1 MCGIAGLIQKK
12 GTPAPEA
19 VQAMLDTIA
28 HRGPDGE
35 GLYADGSVVF
45 GHRRLAI
52 LDLRPEGNMPM
63 HYGDRYTI
71 TYNGEVYNYLEL
83 RQELETLGC
92 TFRTRTDTEVI
103 LAAYAQWGEACVE
116 RFNGMWA
123 FAIYDRQEDTVFF
136 SRDRFGVKPLY
147 YWNAEDAF
155 YFGSEIKEIWTQMPK
170 PVKANMGVLL
180 AFLNT
185 GDLDYSEQTCFADVF
200 QLPGGWNMRY
210 SLKDHTFTAS
220 RWYELKKDKGEPDS
234 YEENV
239 ETFRKLFRQAV
250 TLRLRSDVPVG
261 STLSGGL
268 DSSAIV
274 CTLRKVVPADKP
286 VSTLSSCFEEK
297 AFDEQEYIDEV
308 IRHVDADAHKVWPD
322 TSLDLEELDREIW
335 HEDEP
340 HTNMAGRFVYR
351 KARELGMPVMLVG
364 EGADEQLAGY
374 TNFFEALFLELLFS
388 GRLKEFASQLKAYK
402 NVREPHDHVSL
413 KHLLLVTATDFLLP
427 VRLRD
432 WIRIHRKDYAAG
444 RYMKKASLNHPEVY
458 RARNLY
464 TSIHTDDVI
473 KAYMFAEMPRILHAL
488 DRTSMAFSVE
498 TRAPFLDKDL
508 VEAMFRM
515 PLNHKLW
522 DGITKRVMRDAVR
535 EDMPEKVTNRY
546 GKMGFMSPEFQWF
559 YEDPERV
566 TQHLADACDALAD
579 YVDKEAVMEW
589 CRTHAHSAP
598 KMGNDEW
605 LLARLLRVGRWM
617 KVFDVCA

>member
-1 MCGIAGLIQKK
+1 MIHKK
-12 GTPAPEA
+12 GQANPDA

-35 GLYADGSVVF
+35 GLYTDGAVAL

-52 LDLRPEGNMPM
+52 FDLRPEGNMPM
-63 HYGDRYTI
+63 HYEDRYTI
-71 TYNGEVYNYLEL
+71 VYNGEVYNHPEL
-83 RQELETLGC
+83 RQELEALGC
-92 TFRTRTDTEVI
+92 TFNTRTDTEVI
-103 LAAYAQWGEACVE
+103 LAAYDRWGEACVE

-123 FAIYDRQEDTVFF
+123 FAIYDRQQEILFF

-147 YWNAEDAF
+147 YWNTEDAF
-155 YFGSEIKEIWTQMPK
+155 CFGSEIKEIWTQMPK
-170 PVKANMGVLL
+170 PVKANIGVLL

-185 GDLDYSEQTCFADVF
+185 GDLDYSEQTCFAEVM
-200 QLPGGWNMRY
+200 QLPGGCNMRY
-210 SLKDHTFTAS
+210 SLKTHTFTIS
-220 RWYELKKDKGEPDS
+220 RWYELKKNARTAAS

-239 ETFRKLFRQAV
+239 EKFQKLFHQAV
-250 TLRLRSDVPVG
+250 SLRLRSDVPVG

-274 CTLRKVVPADKP
+274 CTISKTLPEDQKVR
-286 VSTLSSCFEEK
+286 TLSSCFEEK
-297 AFDEQEYIDEV
+297 KFDEQEYIDEV
-308 IRHVDADAHKVWPD
+308 IRHVDAEAYKVWPD
-322 TSLDLEELDREIW
+322 PSLNLDELDREIW

-340 HTNMAGRFVYR
+340 YTNMAGRFVYQ
-351 KARELGMPVMLVG
+351 KAHELGMTVMLVG

-388 GRLKEFASQLKAYK
+388 GRFGAFASQLKAYK
-402 NVREPHDHVSL
+402 TVREPHDHVSL
-413 KHLLLVTATDFLLP
+413 KHLLQVTATDFLLP
-427 VRLRD
+427 TRLRD
-432 WIRIHRKDYAAG
+432 LIRIHRKDYAAG

-464 TSIHTDDVI
+464 TSASTEKVI

-508 VEAMFRM
+508 VEAMFQM
-515 PLNHKLW
+515 PLTHKLW
-522 DGITKRVMRDAVR
+522 DGVTKRVMRDAVR
-535 EDMPEKVTNRY
+535 EDMPEKITNRY

-559 YEDPERV
+559 YENPELV
-566 TQHLADACDALAD
+566 TQCLADACDALSD
-579 YVDKEAVMEW
+579 YVDKEAVLEW
-589 CRTHAHSAP
+589 CRTHANAP
-598 KMGNDEW
+598 AKMGNDEW

-617 KVFDVCA
+617 KIFDVCA